1 MKKFLKWLLPAFVLV
16 TTVLLFRFVFFVGY
30 VPTESMEP
38 TIHKGSYIL
47 GCRIFGELKVGDIIV
62 FEHEGKQQVKRI
74 AAVGGDAVEHKGDVL
89 IVPDGKIYVLGDN
102 KDNSADSKF
111 CEVSGTREAGRPR
124 KCWRFWSWADRDLVE
139 F

>member
-47 GCRIFGELKVGDIIV
+47 GGRIFGELKVGDIIV
-62 FEHEGKQQVKRI
+62 FEHEGKQLVKRI
-74 AAVGGDAVEHKGDVL
+74 AAVGGDVVEHKGDVL

-102 KDNSADSKF
+102 KDNSADSK
-111 CEVSGTREAGRPR
+111 
-124 KCWRFWSWADRDLVE
+124 SWAVPLIENDDIIATVVGIG
-139 F
+139 

>member
-62 FEHEGKQQVKRI
+62 FEHEGKQLVKRI
-74 AAVGGDAVEHKGDVL
+74 AAVGGDVVEHKGDVL

-102 KDNSADSKF
+102 KDNSADSK
-111 CEVSGTREAGRPR
+111 
-124 KCWRFWSWADRDLVE
+124 SWAVPLIENDDIIATVVGIG
-139 F
+139 